1 MEGLGGRGR
10 AHALE
15 GGASCHDIYS
25 VLPYASLHEENA
37 TDYWTAEQSM
47 ISRRKR

>member
-25 VLPYASLHEENA
+25 VLHMPLYMRRMQLITGLLNSL
-37 TDYWTAEQSM
+37 
-47 ISRRKR
+47 